1 VPYPVRRAI
10 VDGIARNGYA
20 VAPGF
25 LAPGEIAAL
34 RARAIARDRAGDL
47 TAAAVGRGTQR
58 TVDRAIR
65 GDRIRWID
73 AAGATP
79 AEQSLLAALDALRA
93 ELNRALQLGLFELEA
108 HYAIYPAGAGYAT
121 HVDRFR
127 DDDARVLSL
136 VLYLNDDWQDG
147 EGGTLQLTLP
157 DGSRIDVA
165 PEGGTLVAFLSDR
178 FPHAVQPA
186 SRDRVSIAGWFRRR
200 C

>member
-1 VPYPVRRAI
+1 VPHPVHRAI
-10 VDGIARNGYA
+10 VDGVARHGYA
-20 VAPGF
+20 IVPDF
-25 LAPGEIAAL
+25 LPLDEIAAL
-34 RARAIARDRAGDL
+34 RTRAIAGDDAGEL
-47 TAAAVGRGTQR
+47 TAAAVGRGARR

-73 AAGATP
+73 AAGATL
-79 AEQSLLAALDALRA
+79 AEHRLLAALDALRA
-93 ELNRALQLGLFELEA
+93 EVNRALQLGLFDLEA

-136 VLYLNDDWQDG
+136 VLYLNDDWQDDD
-147 EGGTLQLTLP
+147 GGALQLTLP
-157 DGSRIDVA
+157 DGSKVDVA
-165 PEGGTLVAFLSDR
+165 PEGGTLVAFISDR

-186 SRDRVSIAGWFRRR
+186 ARDRVSIAGWFRRR